1 MLCQTYQLLLLK
13 SGLSYLPCSNDGDA
27 MGDSSMLKNMI
38 PSFGRLSFGATS
50 SHDTWAMTLQNASL
64 HSNINVCRVIFAK
77 SLIWNITKYKFAE
90 FYKNV
95 MINYKVN

>member
-1 MLCQTYQLLLLK
+1 MTKMHLITSNMLCQTYQLLLLK

-64 HSNINVCRVIFAK
+64 HIATSMYAGLF
-77 SLIWNITKYKFAE
+77 
-90 FYKNV
+90 
-95 MINYKVN
+95 